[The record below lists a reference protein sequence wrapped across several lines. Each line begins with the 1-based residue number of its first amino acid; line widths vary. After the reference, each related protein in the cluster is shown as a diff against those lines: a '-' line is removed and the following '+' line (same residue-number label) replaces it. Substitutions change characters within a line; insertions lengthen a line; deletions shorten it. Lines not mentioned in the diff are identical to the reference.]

1 MGTKHDVL
9 TRGELDAF
17 RLTPVFLQAIEN
29 FVASR
34 EPGIAPQRINILDWG
49 CGRGRAVA
57 KLREAGFNA
66 FGVDTDEMVMRNG
79 YDLLDHLGFD
89 PHELLLGPDA
99 LARYPDAYFHCI
111 ISEQVLEHVMDI
123 TATFAEMWRLSVPG
137 GIGLHCFP
145 GAGMLMEEH
154 VNMPLIHWL
163 PKNLARKPAIALCM
177 ASGFGPR
184 QQWPETEGQGFWATN
199 DIYYRYLDKKTYYRD
214 IMQITAIAEDAGF
227 QASYQQLGTR
237 QSWQGF
243 WLPAFIRRNGFPGAT
258 MFLRLSKSADSPA
271 N

>member
-9 TRGELDAF
+9 TRRELDAYQ
-17 RLTPVFLQAIEN
+17 LTPVILTAIED
-29 FVASR
+29 FVASK

-66 FGVDTDEMVMRNG
+66 FGVDTDEMVMRKG
-79 YDLLDHLGFD
+79 YGLFEQLGLD

-99 LARYPDAYFHCI
+99 LANYPDAFFHCI

-123 TATFAEMWRLSVPG
+123 SATFAEMWRLTVPG

-145 GAGMLMEEH
+145 GAGMVMEEH
-154 VNMPLIHWL
+154 VNMPLVHWL
-163 PKNLARKPAIALCM
+163 PKNRVRKPAIALCM

-184 QQWPETEGQGFWATN
+184 QQWPETESKGFWATN
-199 DIYYRYLDKKTYYRD
+199 DIYYRYLDRKTYYRD
-214 IMQITAIAEDAGF
+214 IMQIIAIAQDARFEARYKLLG
-227 QASYQQLGTR
+227 SYRFR
-237 QSWQGF
+237 QNL
-243 WLPAFIRRNGFPGAT
+243 WLPAFVRRNGFPGAS
-258 MFLRLSKSADSPA
+258 MFLHLSKSADNPA
-271 N
+271 R

>member
-1 MGTKHDVL
+1 MSTKHNVL
-9 TRGELDAF
+9 TRQELDSY
-17 RLTPVFLQAIEN
+17 RLPPAIIQAIED

-34 EPGIAPQRINILDWG
+34 APGIAPQQINILDWG

-66 FGVDTDEMVMRNG
+66 FGMDTDEKVLRNG
-79 YDLLDHLGFD
+79 YDLFDQLGFD
-89 PHELLLGPDA
+89 PQKLLLGPDA
-99 LARYPDAYFHCI
+99 LASYSSACFHCI
-111 ISEQVLEHVMDI
+111 MSEQVLEHVMDI
-123 TATFAEMWRLSVPG
+123 TATFAEMWRLTVPG

-163 PKNLARKPAIALCM
+163 PKNRARKPAIALCM

-184 QQWPETEGQGFWATN
+184 QQWPETEGLNFWATN

-214 IMQITAIAEDAGF
+214 IMQITATAEDAGF
-227 QASYQQLGTR
+227 NARYQLLGSR
-237 QSWQGF
+237 KSWQGC

-271 N
+271 R